1 MFLMAIVVLMLAF
14 AAALAWSS
22 WDEWRLSWMMVRN
35 PSIMAVTE
43 SAIAENEA
51 YLVSEMCRLRA
62 RAGRNV
68 GDVWQSWPVVRD
80 AFVED
85 DILPRLAPRL
95 RRSVADPQSPIR
107 WKINARIDSRM
118 ALRFRNEETSQEM

>member
-14 AAALAWSS
+14 AAALAWAS

-62 RAGRNV
+62 SAGRNV

-85 DILPRLAPRL
+85 DILPNLDPRL
-95 RRSVADPQSPIR
+95 QRSVADPQSPIR
-107 WKINARIDSRM
+107 CRINARIDSRV
-118 ALRFRNEETSQEM
+118 ALRFRNEETSREL